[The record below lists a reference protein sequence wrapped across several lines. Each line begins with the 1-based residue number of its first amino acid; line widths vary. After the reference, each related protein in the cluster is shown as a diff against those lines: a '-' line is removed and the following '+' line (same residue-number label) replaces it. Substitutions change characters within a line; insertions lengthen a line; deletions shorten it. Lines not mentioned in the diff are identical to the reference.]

1 MNECEI
7 SQAQGQGARRGLLGR
22 MAGRAVSP
30 QSRLSSPRRVGRRDS
45 RRAPR
50 RATSLRSRLSCGRA
64 GVNDNARNAKK
75 SRATSGTVCSQLTRP
90 RRSIHTDASDDAHMS
105 LSVRSSPHAST
116 LLTLHAKLC
125 ARSPSRLLPSLPLAW
140 RSGPSPPPPS
150 SGSSLPQPMRA
161 SSAPCRTYGAR
172 SSSKTISCR
181 RPNGT
186 RQPPPDLL
194 ARREGDHSSGGGAA
208 SSSTSLPS
216 ASTLVTMLR
225 LAGLRRISM
234 GFSPFSTSTATANR
248 SLSGT

>member
-1 MNECEI
+1 
-7 SQAQGQGARRGLLGR
+7 

-125 ARSPSRLLPSLPLAW
+125 ARSPSLAFASARLAFWAFPPPPLLPAPSPHPCARAPPPPPLLAAPYPNPCVPAQPLAAHTVRGQAPRRFPAAAPTVHDNPHLTCW
-140 RSGPSPPPPS
+140 PVEREITRVAAAPRRRRPPSPPRPPW
-150 SGSSLPQPMRA
+150 
-161 SSAPCRTYGAR
+161 
-172 SSSKTISCR
+172 
-181 RPNGT
+181 
-186 RQPPPDLL
+186 
-194 ARREGDHSSGGGAA
+194 
-208 SSSTSLPS
+208 
-216 ASTLVTMLR
+216 
-225 LAGLRRISM
+225 
-234 GFSPFSTSTATANR
+234 
-248 SLSGT
+248 

>member
-125 ARSPSRLLPSLPLAW
+125 ARSPSLAFASARLAFWAFPPPPLLAAPYPNPCVPAQPLAAHTVRGQAPRRFPAAAPTVHDNPHLTCW
-140 RSGPSPPPPS
+140 PVEREITRVAAAPRRRRPPSPPRPPW
-150 SGSSLPQPMRA
+150 
-161 SSAPCRTYGAR
+161 
-172 SSSKTISCR
+172 
-181 RPNGT
+181 
-186 RQPPPDLL
+186 
-194 ARREGDHSSGGGAA
+194 
-208 SSSTSLPS
+208 
-216 ASTLVTMLR
+216 
-225 LAGLRRISM
+225 
-234 GFSPFSTSTATANR
+234 
-248 SLSGT
+248 